1 MQALLLALKN
11 LREFDTAM
19 MSCHDTANLV
29 KEAAAAEEAARMVI
43 EIMDSE
49 DDVIEI
55 PDSDEDELWQQTNL
69 VPEISSDEDK

>member
-1 MQALLLALKN
+1 MQALSLVLEN

-19 MSCHDTANLV
+19 MSRRNTANLV

-55 PDSDEDELWQQTNL
+55 PDSDEDKLW
-69 VPEISSDEDK
+69 KY

>member
-1 MQALLLALKN
+1 MQALSLVLEN

-19 MSCHDTANLV
+19 MSRHNTANLV

-55 PDSDEDELWQQTNL
+55 PDSDEDKLW
-69 VPEISSDEDK
+69 KY